1 LILDATCDMSWG
13 DTGVVDDKT
22 PAPILTDGVVMLRPL
37 VTDDAP
43 AWLAGED
50 EEQRRWFEAPR
61 PSQLNDV
68 QRFIAECQTSWRT
81 LGSLRHWGIWS
92 LDPYVLVGGVEL
104 RELESDEVNLSYLV
118 FPGKRRRGFAFRAA
132 QLALE
137 YARASL
143 DGQAVVIK
151 MLTGNESSRNLA
163 LALGAH
169 HFGEEP
175 SDSGATFDVFRLWLH
190 DTPKEE

>member
-1 LILDATCDMSWG
+1 MSVQSHDLHLLTGAYAVDALTGAELAKFEKHLDQCCSCA
-13 DTGVVDDKT
+13 
-22 PAPILTDGVVMLRPL
+22 
-37 VTDDAP
+37 
-43 AWLAGED
+43 
-50 EEQRRWFEAPR
+50 EEVR
-61 PSQLNDV
+61 
-68 QRFIAECQTSWRT
+68 
-81 LGSLRHWGIWS
+81 SLRETAARIGEVDVANHPHLGI
-92 LDPYVLVGGVEL
+92 GECA
-104 RELESDEVNLSYLV
+104 
-118 FPGKRRRGFAFRAA
+118 GKRRRGFAFRAA

-143 DGQAVVIK
+143 DAQAVVIK

-169 HFGEEP
+169 HVGEEP